1 VAGVA
6 AGRVSPFG
14 HPGITAH
21 VQLPQAYRS
30 LSRPSSPLD
39 AKASTVCLIAFDLKS
54 HVVPDPAIGSGR
66 PVLIPHT
73 LPDDIRALASEHPGA
88 SRQTIHSSIVKEHGG
103 PHRARQADPKGT
115 RQKKVMR
122 ARKRRS
128 AGDF

>member
-1 VAGVA
+1 MAVTGLAT
-6 AGRVSPFG
+6 GRVSPFG

-54 HVVPDPAIGSGR
+54 HVVRGLQAPVNGYRPER

-73 LPDDIRALASEHPGA
+73 LPAHQRVLASERTPTN
-88 SRQTIHSSIVKEHGG
+88 RQTIHSSIVKEQSGAR
-103 PHRARQADPKGT
+103 RAG
-115 RQKKVMR
+115 R
-122 ARKRRS
+122 AAEPAKEK
-128 AGDF
+128 